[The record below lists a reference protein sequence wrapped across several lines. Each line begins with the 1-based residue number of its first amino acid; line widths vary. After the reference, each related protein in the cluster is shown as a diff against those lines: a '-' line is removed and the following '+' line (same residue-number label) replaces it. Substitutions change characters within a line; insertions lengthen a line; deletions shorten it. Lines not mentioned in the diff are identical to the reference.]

1 MPPVTELAQQVQKQQ
16 LADFVFNLKAEEYP
30 VTSMISKGK
39 AVEASTFTHSVEDT
53 PRAPHTGVRNGE
65 DVSDFSGV
73 LRLPVVAIVQEFR
86 QAWGVDQR
94 AKVTGYGGVPKGQE
108 AAHQKALA
116 MDMLRQ
122 QMEAA
127 TCSNNEMQMATALLP
142 YEMRGAYMWLSATA
156 QAVNPVPAAFR
167 PAAAAVM
174 DGTTMASVTEAAYET
189 LMNKIFR
196 ARRGGSPTLHQ
207 FGGELLQA
215 QVNKFSVQSDA
226 GSAFA
231 TFPVRSWSQ
240 QAGSVVRAVTKLT
253 FSNGTIVLHQ
263 SAHQMITKATGEDS
277 TYTPYSGLVLDIETW
292 DTRWQ
297 QSIEKHDLEEKGG
310 GPRGYLNCMMGLV
323 CSQPKRNTYI
333 TAES

>member
-1 MPPVTELAQQVQKQQ
+1 MPPVQELSQQVQKQQ
-16 LADFVFNLKAEEYP
+16 LADFVFNLKAEDYP
-30 VTSMISKGK
+30 VSSMIGKG
-39 AVEASTFTHSVEDT
+39 ASVEASTFTHTVEDT
-53 PRAPHTGVRNGE
+53 PRVPHTGVRNAE
-65 DVSDFSGV
+65 DVSDFNGV

-86 QAWGVDQR
+86 QTWGVDQR
-94 AKVTGYGGVPKGQE
+94 AKVTAYGGVPKGQE

-127 TCSNNEMQMATALLP
+127 ICSNNEMQMATALLP
-142 YEMRGAYMWLSATA
+142 YEMRSAYKWLSPTE
-156 QAVNPVPAAFR
+156 QAVNPVPADFR

-189 LMNKIFR
+189 LLNKIFR
-196 ARRGGSPTLHQ
+196 ARRGGKPTLHQ
-207 FGGELLQA
+207 YGGELLQA

-226 GSAFA
+226 GASFG
-231 TFPVRSWSQ
+231 TFPVRTWNQ
-240 QAGSVVRAVTKLT
+240 QAGTVVRAVTKLD

-277 TYTPYSGLVLDIETW
+277 SYTPYSGLILDIETW

-297 QSIEKHDLEEKGG
+297 QTIEKHDLEEKGG

-323 CSQPKRNTYI
+323 CNQPKRNTYI
-333 TAES
+333 TAQS